1 MIDQLMREKV
11 RDLSFINLEFH
22 FERLIISEYS
32 KFLKFLKIFQ
42 SENSNYPG
50 SSLID
55 QKWRFDQQATPQ
67 RPSFLVPFLSETYEI
82 ENSKFRKGGWQIET
96 LWW

>member
-1 MIDQLMREKV
+1 MDLRSSFRPDEHFFGINQTSFAHFAEKSGLKSEKSSKLIMIDQLMREKV

-32 KFLKFLKIFQ
+32 KFLKFFQ

-50 SSLID
+50 PFLID
-55 QKWRFDQQATPQ
+55 QK
-67 RPSFLVPFLSETYEI
+67 
-82 ENSKFRKGGWQIET
+82 
-96 LWW
+96 